1 MNPVRGAIYTR
12 LTADT
17 TLMALLSGPNAVVHG
32 VAPSGVVSPYIVIQA
47 LSDTP
52 AWKFQ
57 GESIENDVWMLRAVH
72 RATSA
77 SIAEDIAARANVV
90 LTDAPLNVTGRD
102 LLAIYRET
110 GPQAY
115 PEVEAG
121 ETHWHCLSTYR
132 LITEP

>member
-1 MNPVRGAIYTR
+1 MNPVRAAIYTR
-12 LTADT
+12 LTSDA
-17 TLMALLSGPNAVVHG
+17 TLMALLSGSDAVVHG
-32 VAPSGVVSPYIVIQA
+32 VAPAEVLSPYVVIQA

-52 AWKFQ
+52 MWQFNGA
-57 GESIENDVWMLRAVH
+57 SIENDVWFVRAVH

-77 SIAEDIAARANVV
+77 SVAEDICARAAVV
-90 LTDAPLNVTGRD
+90 LTDAPLSVAGRD
-102 LLAIYRET
+102 LLGIWRES

-132 LITEP
+132 VVTEP